1 MIIELKDVRRTYGQ
15 GAGAVQA
22 LKGLSLGIEAGS
34 LTAIVGPSGSGKSTL
49 LNLLGALD
57 TPSSGQVLVAG
68 HDLGKLSDD
77 QRTRL
82 RRDKIGFVFQF
93 FNLLPTLTAVE
104 NVMLPAKLAGTGG
117 KDLRQRAEELLTRV
131 GLGARMRHRPDQLS
145 GGEMQRVAISR
156 ALIMDPPVLLADE
169 PTGNLDS
176 KTGREVMALLRGAV
190 DQRRTVIL
198 VTHDSRMARVAD
210 RVLTIADGELAS
222 DERVAPQSVD
232 VVFAAAHG
240 SEAMARSE
248 VSMLGPKPSARTI

>member
-77 QRTRL
+77 ARTKL

-93 FNLLPTLTAVE
+93 FNLLPTLTALE
-104 NVMLPAKLAGTGG
+104 NVMLPAKLAGNGG
-117 KDLRQRAEELLTRV
+117 KDVERRA
-131 GLGARMRHRPDQLS
+131 
-145 GGEMQRVAISR
+145 
-156 ALIMDPPVLLADE
+156 
-169 PTGNLDS
+169 
-176 KTGREVMALLRGAV
+176 
-190 DQRRTVIL
+190 
-198 VTHDSRMARVAD
+198 
-210 RVLTIADGELAS
+210 
-222 DERVAPQSVD
+222 
-232 VVFAAAHG
+232 
-240 SEAMARSE
+240 
-248 VSMLGPKPSARTI
+248 